1 MSTFSGLNT
10 AMSGLN
16 AARLAMETAGN
27 NLANVGTAGYTRQRA
42 EFVSAGSVAS
52 TGLLASR
59 PGVGQGV
66 VLTGIARLADA
77 HLDARVRGT
86 VALAAQS
93 DTRAEGLSNL
103 EGVLREPGENGLSS
117 LLNNF
122 WAGWEDVANQ
132 PGEPAPASVLLER
145 AKAVVNRIG
154 QSHNE
159 ISDQWSA
166 QRQSLDTMVNDVNAA
181 ASAVAGLNA
190 QIRTSIASGGAPN
203 ALLDQRAV
211 LTQNIAELSG
221 ATVRE
226 LPDGTVDVLV
236 DGNALVTG
244 STVRPL
250 EVTGSASMG
259 DPDAPALQWAHRPGA
274 VALQGGRMAGTV
286 SLLAPAA
293 DDGAGTGGP
302 LAEAAKSLDGIAL
315 RLSITVNEAQSTGK
329 NVDGD
334 GVDPFFG
341 ITDTDNPARSM
352 TVQAT
357 GAKDLATA
365 VIGGGMLDGS
375 NATKIS
381 KLGTSPDGA
390 DAMWA
395 EMVIKIGTATKAEA
409 QQSVSTAVAAASA
422 VNAQLSVSAVSLD
435 EENVALIANQHAFQG
450 AARVMTA
457 IDEMLD
463 TLINRTG
470 LVGR

>member
-52 TGLLASR
+52 TGLIASR

-117 LLNNF
+117 LLNDF

-132 PGEPAPASVLLER
+132 PGESAPAAVLLER

-166 QRQSLDTMVNDVNAA
+166 QRQSVDTMVHDVNAA
-181 ASAVAGLNA
+181 ASAVAGLNS

-226 LPDGTVDVLV
+226 LPDGTVDVLI

-250 EVTGSASMG
+250 EVTGSATMEG
-259 DPDAPALQWAHRPGA
+259 PEAPTLQWAHRPGA
-274 VALQGGRMAGTV
+274 VALQGGRLAGAV
-286 SLLAPAA
+286 ALLAPA
-293 DDGAGTGGP
+293 DDAGTGGP
-302 LAEAAKSLDGIAL
+302 LAEAARSLDNIAL
-315 RLSITVNEAQSTGK
+315 NLADKVNTAQANGKTVEGK
-329 NVDGD
+329 MGS
-334 GVDPFFG
+334 PFFEFIG
-341 ITDTDNPARSM
+341 SNSPALSLS
-352 TVQAT
+352 VKAT

-365 VIGGGMLDGS
+365 GPKGEGLDGS
-375 NATKIS
+375 NATEIS
-381 KLGTSPDGA
+381 KLGASPDGP

-395 EMVIKIGTATKAEA
+395 EMVIKIGTATKTEA
-409 QQSVSTAVAAASA
+409 QQSVSTAVAAAGA

>member
-10 AMSGLN
+10 AMSGLT

-27 NLANVGTAGYTRQRA
+27 NLANVGTPGYTRQRA
-42 EFVSAGSVAS
+42 EFMSVGSIGS

-66 VLTGIARLADA
+66 VFTGIARLADA

-103 EGVLREPGENGLSS
+103 EGILREPGENGLSA
-117 LLNNF
+117 LLNDF

-132 PGEPAPASVLLER
+132 PGKPAPATVLIER
-145 AKAVVNRIG
+145 AKAVVNRIS
-154 QSHNE
+154 QSHTE
-159 ISDQWSA
+159 ISDQWAA
-166 QRQSLDTMVNDVNAA
+166 QRQSLDTMVTDVNNAA
-181 ASAVAGLNA
+181 NAVAGLNA
-190 QIRTSIASGGAPN
+190 QIRSSIAAGGAPN
-203 ALLDQRAV
+203 ALLDQRAA
-211 LTQNIAELSG
+211 LTQQIAELSG

-226 LPDGTVDVLV
+226 LPDGTVDVLI

-244 STVRPL
+244 STARPL
-250 EVTGSASMG
+250 AATGSTTFD
-259 DPDAPALQWAHRPGA
+259 DPAAGPPGVSWAHRPEQS
-274 VALQGGRMAGTV
+274 VALQSGRIAGAV
-286 SLLAPAA
+286 SMLAPSN
-293 DDGAGTGGP
+293 GTGTGGP
-302 LAEAAKSLDGIAL
+302 LAEAARSLEKVAETL
-315 RLSITVNEAQSTGK
+315 ATTVNAAQENGQTVEGIR
-329 NVDGD
+329 GTA
-334 GVDPFFG
+334 FFEF
-341 ITDTDNPARSM
+341 DADNPGRPLK
-352 TVQAT
+352 VLAT

-365 VIGGGMLDGS
+365 KNGGGALDGS
-375 NATKIS
+375 NAAEMS
-381 KLGTSPDGA
+381 KLGASSDGPDA
-390 DAMWA
+390 LWA
-395 EMVIKIGTATKAEA
+395 HMVVKIGAATKAEA

-422 VNAQLSVSAVSLD
+422 VSAQLSVSAVSLD

>member
-52 TGLLASR
+52 VGLLASR

-93 DTRAEGLSNL
+93 DTRAEGLTNL
-103 EGVLREPGENGLSS
+103 EGILREPGENGLSS

-132 PGEPAPASVLLER
+132 PGDSAPAAVLLQN
-145 AKAVVNRIG
+145 AQAVVDRIG
-154 QSHNE
+154 LSRTE
-159 ISDQWSA
+159 VTDQWNA
-166 QRQSLDTMVNDVNAA
+166 QRHSLDSMVDDVNAA
-181 ASAVAGLNA
+181 ASTVADLNA
-190 QIRTSIASGGAPN
+190 KIRSVMATGGAPN

-221 ATVRE
+221 ASVRE
-226 LPDGTVDVLV
+226 LPDGTVDVLI
-236 DGNALVTG
+236 DGNALVSG

-250 EVTGSASMG
+250 EVTGAATIDG
-259 DPDAPALQWAHRPGA
+259 PEAPALQWAHRQGQS
-274 VALQGGRMAGTV
+274 VALQGGRLAGAV
-286 SLLAPAA
+286 SLLAPA
-293 DDGAGTGGP
+293 DVAGTGGP
-302 LAEAAKSLDGIAL
+302 LAEAAKSLDGIAAKL
-315 RLSITVNEAQSTGK
+315 ATTVNTAQLNGLT
-329 NVDGD
+329 VDGNP
-334 GVDPFFG
+334 GPPFFG
-341 ITDTDNPARSM
+341 FDPANPAG
-352 TVQAT
+352 TLKVLAT
-357 GAKDLATA
+357 GSKDLAA
-365 VIGGGMLDGS
+365 RSQAGGVLDGS
-375 NATKIS
+375 NATEIS
-381 KLGTSPDGA
+381 KLGDSTDGPDALWGGT
-390 DAMWA
+390 
-395 EMVIKIGTATKAEA
+395 VVKIGTATKLEA
-409 QQSVSTAVAAASA
+409 QQAVSATVAAAGA
-422 VNAQLSVSAVSLD
+422 VNAQQSVSAVSLD

>member
-42 EFVSAGSVAS
+42 DFVSAGSVAS
-52 TGLLASR
+52 IGLLASR

-93 DTRAEGLSNL
+93 DTRAEGLTHL
-103 EGVLREPGENGLSS
+103 ESILREPGENGLSS
-117 LLNNF
+117 LLNDF
-122 WAGWEDVANQ
+122 WASWEDVANQ
-132 PGEPAPASVLLER
+132 PGESSPAAVLLER

-154 QSHNE
+154 QSHTE
-159 ISDQWSA
+159 VTDQWAA
-166 QRQSLDTMVNDVNAA
+166 QRQSLDTMVNDVNSA
-181 ASAVAGLNA
+181 ASTVAVLNA
-190 QIRTSIASGGAPN
+190 QIRSSIAAGGAPN
-203 ALLDQRAV
+203 ALLDQRAL
-211 LTQNIAELSG
+211 LTQTISELSG

-226 LPDGTVDVLV
+226 LPDGTVDVLI

-250 EVTGSASMG
+250 EVTGSATFAG
-259 DPDAPALQWAHRPGA
+259 GTAPAMQWAHRPGQS
-274 VALQGGRMAGTV
+274 VALQAGRIAGTV
-286 SLLAPAA
+286 SLLAPA
-293 DDGAGTGGP
+293 DDAGTGGP
-302 LAEAAKSLDGIAL
+302 LAEAAKSLNVIAEKL
-315 RLSITVNEAQSTGK
+315 TTTLNAAQANGK
-329 NVDGD
+329 TVDGNP
-334 GVDPFFG
+334 GPPFFG
-341 ITDTDNPARSM
+341 ITDSNNPARSL
-352 TVQAT
+352 TVLAA

-365 VIGGGMLDGS
+365 GTNGGALDGS
-375 NATKIS
+375 NATEMS
-381 KLGTSPDGA
+381 KLGGSPDGP
-390 DAMWA
+390 DALWA
-395 EMVIKIGTATKAEA
+395 NMVIKIGTATKSEAQQAVSSAVAASGAVNA
-409 QQSVSTAVAAASA
+409 QQSVS
-422 VNAQLSVSAVSLD
+422 AVSID

>member
-42 EFVSAGSVAS
+42 DFVSAGSVAS

-93 DTRAEGLSNL
+93 DTRAEGLTNL
-103 EGVLREPGENGLSS
+103 EGILREPGENGLSS
-117 LLNNF
+117 LLNEF

-132 PGEPAPASVLLER
+132 PGESSPAAVLLER

-154 QSHNE
+154 QSHTE
-159 ISDQWSA
+159 VTDQWSA
-166 QRQSLDTMVNDVNAA
+166 QRQSLDTMVNDVNSA
-181 ASAVAGLNA
+181 ASTIAGLNA
-190 QIRTSIASGGAPN
+190 QIRSAVAAGGAPN

-211 LTQNIAELSG
+211 LTQAISELSG

-226 LPDGTVDVLV
+226 LPDGTVDVLI

-250 EVTGSASMG
+250 EVTGSATFAG
-259 DPDAPALQWAHRPGA
+259 GTAPALQWAHRPGQS
-274 VALQGGRMAGTV
+274 VALQAGRIAGTV
-286 SLLAPAA
+286 SLLAPA
-293 DDGAGTGGP
+293 DDAGTGGP
-302 LAEAAKSLDGIAL
+302 LAEAAKSLDAIAEKL
-315 RLSITVNEAQSTGK
+315 ATTVNAAQANGK
-329 NVDGD
+329 TVDGNP
-334 GVDPFFG
+334 GPPFFE
-341 ITDTDNPARSM
+341 ITDSNNPARSLTM
-352 TVQAT
+352 LAT

-365 VIGGGMLDGS
+365 GTTGGALDGS
-375 NATKIS
+375 NATEMS
-381 KLGTSPDGA
+381 KLGGSADGPDSL
-390 DAMWA
+390 WA
-395 EMVIKIGTATKAEA
+395 NMVIKIGTATKSEA
-409 QQSVSTAVAAASA
+409 QQAVSSAVAAAGA
-422 VNAQLSVSAVSLD
+422 VNTQQSVSAVSID

>member
-59 PGVGQGV
+59 PGVAQGV

-93 DTRAEGLSNL
+93 DTRAEGLTNL
-103 EGVLREPGENGLSS
+103 EGILREPGDNGLSS

-132 PGEPAPASVLLER
+132 PGESAPAAVLLQS
-145 AKAVVNRIG
+145 AQAVVDRIG
-154 QSHNE
+154 QSRTE
-159 ISDQWSA
+159 ITDQWNA
-166 QRQSLDTMVNDVNAA
+166 QRKSLDTMVNDVNAA
-181 ASAVAGLNA
+181 ASTVAELNA
-190 QIRTSIASGGAPN
+190 QIRSVMATGGAPN

-221 ATVRE
+221 ASVRE
-226 LPDGTVDVLV
+226 LPDGTVDVLI

-250 EVTGSASMG
+250 EVTGSATIDG
-259 DPDAPALQWAHRPGA
+259 GTAPSLQWAHRPGSI
-274 VALQGGRMAGTV
+274 ALQGGRLAGAV
-286 SLLAPAA
+286 SLLAPA
-293 DDGAGTGGP
+293 DVAGTGGP
-302 LAEAAKSLDGIAL
+302 LAEAAKSLDGIAAKL
-315 RLSITVNEAQSTGK
+315 ATTVNAAQLNGLTVGG
-329 NVDGD
+329 NPGP
-334 GVDPFFG
+334 PFFG
-341 ITDTDNPARSM
+341 FDPAKPAG
-352 TVQAT
+352 TLKVLAT
-357 GAKDLATA
+357 GANDLATGSQ
-365 VIGGGMLDGS
+365 GGGALDGS
-375 NATKIS
+375 NATEIS
-381 KLGTSPDGA
+381 KLGDSPAGP
-390 DAMWA
+390 DALWTD
-395 EMVIKIGTATKAEA
+395 MVIKIGTATKSEA
-409 QQSVSTAVAAASA
+409 QQAVSAAVAAAGA
-422 VNAQLSVSAVSLD
+422 VNAQQSVSAVSLD